1 MTMNSVAEQQMEQ
14 PTYSEALAE
23 DQAIAQEA
31 SRVTTRKKLW
41 IGVGIALACLAIF
54 FGVRYILW
62 SSTHEETDDAYLEA
76 HLHAVSSRVA
86 GTVAQVLVDDNQH
99 VNAGQTLA
107 LLDPNDYQ
115 VRVDQAQANLD
126 VALRQ
131 AETAQAS
138 VKMTSESA
146 LAQSTEANGS
156 ISEANSGIASAQA
169 DLAVTQA
176 GVPRAQA
183 ELAKTEA
190 TEHRAELD
198 QQRYDDLLAKG
209 QVSRQTAD
217 HAREAYQ
224 VAVAARVA
232 AQQAVSQA
240 EAEVVKAQQAISTA
254 HAQLEHSQG
263 VLQSAKAAGLE
274 INVRN
279 DQYSSAQAS
288 VAQATAALED
298 AKLQL
303 SYTRIIAPTSGRVG
317 RKSVEVGQRVQ
328 VGQPLL
334 AVVEDNPW
342 IVANFKETQLGKM
355 RDKQPVEIKIDSF
368 PHHEFRGHVDSLAP
382 GSGNA
387 FALLPPDNA
396 TGNFTK
402 IVQRVPVKIVFD
414 PDSMDGYEGLMSPG
428 ISALVTVTTKQKR

>member
-14 PTYSEALAE
+14 PTYSEAIAE
-23 DQAIAQEA
+23 DQAIAQQA
-31 SRVTTRKKLW
+31 SRMTTHKKLW
-41 IGVGIALACLAIF
+41 IGLGIALACLAIF

-76 HLHAVSSRVA
+76 HVHAVSSRVA

-107 LLDPNDYQ
+107 LLDANDYQ

-131 AETAQAS
+131 AQTAQAS

-156 ISEANSGIASAQA
+156 ISEATSGIASAQA
-169 DLAVTQA
+169 ELAVTQA

-217 HAREAYQ
+217 HAHEAYQ

-232 AQQAVSQA
+232 AQQAVTQA
-240 EAEVVKAQQAISTA
+240 EAEVLKAQQAIATA

-279 DQYSSAQAS
+279 DQYSSSQAS
-288 VAQATAALED
+288 VAQASAALED

-303 SYTRIIAPTSGRVG
+303 SYTRIVAPTSGRIG
-317 RKSVEVGQRVQ
+317 KKSIEVGQRVQ

-368 PHHEFRGHVDSLAP
+368 PHHRFRGHVDSLAP
-382 GSGNA
+382 GSGNT

-428 ISALVTVTTKQKR
+428 ISALVTVTTK